1 MVAGGEGDHRTALGR
16 WGDVGRARVR
26 QGGERGDL
34 PGEHIYI
41 IYTSRTD
48 MF

>member
-16 WGDVGRARVR
+16 RGDVGRARVR
-26 QGGERGDL
+26 QGGEWGDL
-34 PGEHIYI
+34 PGEHIY
-41 IYTSRTD
+41 TSRTD